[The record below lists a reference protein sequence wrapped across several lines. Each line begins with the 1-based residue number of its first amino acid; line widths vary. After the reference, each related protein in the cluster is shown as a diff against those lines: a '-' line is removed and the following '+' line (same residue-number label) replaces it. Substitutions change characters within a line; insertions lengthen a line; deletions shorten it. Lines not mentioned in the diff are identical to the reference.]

1 MVRVSLAAVS
11 PSPLS
16 RRRFLQLTG
25 AGLLAAQARAEAESP
40 WPVIT
45 FSKPFQKTT
54 FERTAEIVSEVGWQ
68 GIELPLRANGQ
79 IEPERV
85 ADDLPKMVE
94 ALKKR
99 GLQVGLITTDIVAT
113 STPHAEKVLKTA
125 KALGITRY
133 RMGFIKYRE
142 AQSPSAQLDGLKP
155 QMREL
160 AAMNR
165 EIGVQGGLQNH
176 SGAGYVGCAV
186 WDIFELVRDL
196 KPAELGICFD
206 IGHATLEGG
215 TSWPVEARLM
225 EPHFVCVYVKDFAWE
240 RGEKGFVSKWG
251 PLGGGM
257 VHREFF
263 TWLKKSPYRGPISQ
277 HVEYI
282 EGDTPENLAQMKRDY
297 AVLLDWI
304 RTA

>member
-1 MVRVSLAAVS
+1 MS

-25 AGLLAAQARAEAESP
+25 SGLLATSLRAEAESP

-45 FSKPFQKTT
+45 FSKPFQSAT
-54 FERTAEIVSEVGWQ
+54 FERTAEIASEVGWQ
-68 GIELPLRANGQ
+68 GIELPLRVKGQ

-85 ADDLPKMVE
+85 ADDLPKLVD
-94 ALKKR
+94 ALKAR

-113 STPHAEKVLKTA
+113 NTPHAEKVLRTA

-133 RMGFIKYRE
+133 RLGFIKYKDG
-142 AQSPSAQLDGLKP
+142 QSPSAQLDGLKL
-155 QMREL
+155 QMRDL

-165 EIGVQGGLQNH
+165 ELGVQGGLQNH
-176 SGAGYVGCAV
+176 SGAAYVGCAV

-215 TSWPVEARLM
+215 TSWPIEARLM
-225 EPHFVCVYVKDFAWE
+225 EPHLVCVYVKDFAWE
-240 RGEKGFVSKWG
+240 RGANGFVSKWG

-257 VHREFF
+257 VRREFF
-263 TWLKKSPYRGPISQ
+263 TWLKGSTYRGPISQ

-297 AVLLDWI
+297 AVLREWL